1 MSHHKNKRVLV
12 GVTGGIAAYKS
23 ADLVRRLKDR
33 GCDVRVVMSEAAEAF
48 ITPLTMQAVSGHPV
62 HRHLLDADAESG
74 MGHIELARWAEM
86 VVIAPATANFIAK
99 LARGQADDLLSTL
112 VLATDAELAVAPAM
126 NHQMWQH
133 ASTAENLEK
142 LAQRNVRVIG
152 PGSGDQACGEVGP
165 GRMTEPDEIAT
176 ILCGDATERIL
187 SGVQIL
193 ITAGP
198 TWEAIDPVRGVT
210 NHSSGKMGYA
220 LAQASSD
227 FGAEVVLVSGPV
239 HLETPDGVRRIDV
252 ESASDM
258 HQAVVEHLGGV
269 DIFIGVAAVADFR
282 PVNKA
287 EQKLKKT
294 EGRDDMVIEMT
305 KNPDI
310 LASVAALEDPPF
322 TVGFAA
328 ETEDAIHNARLKLEK
343 KRVNIIAA
351 NSVGGEDSA
360 FGSDQNTVTLVHR
373 DGEIEIPPGDKYAVA
388 VQMLQ
393 KINTLFKQS

>member
-1 MSHHKNKRVLV
+1 MNHHKNKRVLV

-23 ADLVRRLKDR
+23 AELVRRLKDR
-33 GCDVRVVMSEAAEAF
+33 DCDVRVVMTQAAEAF

-74 MGHIELARWAEM
+74 MGHIELARWAEL

-112 VLATDAELAVAPAM
+112 VLATEAELAVAPAM
-126 NHQMWQH
+126 NQQMWQH
-133 ASTAENLEK
+133 ASTAENLETLK
-142 LAQRNVRVIG
+142 QRNVQVIG

-176 ILCGDATERIL
+176 ILCGDPAERL
-187 SGVQIL
+187 LAGVEVL

-220 LAQASSD
+220 LAQAASD
-227 FGAEVVLVSGPV
+227 FGAAVTLVSGPV
-239 HLETPDGVRRIDV
+239 HLETPDGVRRVDV
-252 ESASDM
+252 ESALDM
-258 HQAVVEHLGGV
+258 HRAVVDHLGGV

-282 PVNKA
+282 PVKAA
-287 EQKLKKT
+287 EQKIKKT
-294 EGRDDMVIEMT
+294 EDREGMVIEMT

-310 LASVAALEDPPF
+310 LASVAAMEDPPF

-328 ETEDAIHNARLKLEK
+328 ETEDAINNARLKLEK
-343 KRVNIIAA
+343 KRVNIVAA
-351 NSVGGEDSA
+351 NSVGGEQSA

-373 DGEIEIPPGDKYAVA
+373 NGEIEIPPGDKYTVA
-388 VQMLQ
+388 VHMLQ
-393 KINTLFKQS
+393 EINTLYKKS

>member
-1 MSHHKNKRVLV
+1 MNHHKNKHVLV

-23 ADLVRRLKDR
+23 ADLVRRLIDR
-33 GCDVRVVMSEAAEAF
+33 GCDVRVVMSQAAEAF

-62 HRHLLDADAESG
+62 HRHLLDTDAESG
-74 MGHIELARWAEM
+74 MGHIELARWAEL

-99 LARGQADDLLSTL
+99 LAQGQADDLLSTL

-126 NHQMWQH
+126 NQQMWRH
-133 ASTAENLEK
+133 PSTAENLEK
-142 LAQRNVRVIG
+142 LKQREVLVIG

-176 ILCGDATERIL
+176 ILCGDAMERLL
-187 SGVQIL
+187 SGVRVL

-210 NHSSGKMGYA
+210 NHSSGKMGFA
-220 LAQASSD
+220 LAQAASD
-227 FGAEVVLVSGPV
+227 FGAEVTLVSGPV
-239 HLETPDGVRRIDV
+239 HLETPDGARRVDV
-252 ESASDM
+252 VSAADM
-258 HQAVVEHLGGV
+258 HQEVMHHVGEV
-269 DIFIGVAAVADFR
+269 DLFIAVAAVADFR
-282 PVNKA
+282 PVIAA
-287 EQKLKKT
+287 EQKIKKT
-294 EGRDDMVIEMT
+294 DDRDGMVIEMT

-310 LASVAALEDPPF
+310 LASVAAMEDPPF

-328 ETEDAIHNARLKLEK
+328 ETENAVDNARLKLEK

-351 NSVGGEDSA
+351 NSVGGEQSA

-373 DGEIEIPPGDKYAVA
+373 DGELEIPSGDKYAVA

-393 KINTLFKQS
+393 EISTLYKQL